1 MQRRALVVI
10 SLLGL
15 ILSAISCGSE
25 SGGSIEVFHKAKEP
39 AMNTLEKVRP
49 VVEKYC
55 DSYSISYYII
65 TDQQNQEIISRYNLP
80 DTHFPF
86 AVVING
92 KYSAEVE
99 GKKIDFVHFPR
110 FMHGIGRHEGNWSLE
125 ALEKVLRDNSL
136 LLEENILPDIEHD
149 DNEEECEE

>member
-1 MQRRALVVI
+1 
-10 SLLGL
+10 
-15 ILSAISCGSE
+15 
-25 SGGSIEVFHKAKEP
+25 
-39 AMNTLEKVRP
+39 MN
-49 VVEKYC
+49 
-55 DSYSISYYII
+55 SFN
-65 TDQQNQEIISRYNLP
+65 QQNQEIISRYNLP